1 LRAQENYNILFLV
14 KNPEADPVIHNNPG
28 GRVMKRIVLLIAV
41 LLMAVGAYAQTT
53 VEFWHA
59 MAGHNGEMVQIIS
72 DQFNASQ
79 KEFKVVPVYKGSYVD
94 TMNAGIAAFRA
105 GQAPAIIQ
113 VYEVGTATMM
123 AAKNAVKPVYQ
134 LMAENNMKWSSD
146 IYIPAIKSYYSTS
159 DGRMISMPFN
169 SSTAVMYY
177 NKDAFRKAGL
187 DPEKPP
193 VTWPEFFEVAKKLKA
208 SGMEG
213 GFTTNWISW
222 IQLENFCS
230 WHNIPF
236 GTRSNGFD
244 GLDTQLV
251 FNSPVVVRHFQNIYD
266 LSKTGVFIYGG
277 RENKANPLFTSGRV
291 GLHFESIGGYGN
303 MKATCKFD
311 FGVARLPYYPDVPG
325 APQNSCIGGAS
336 LWVFNGRPAAEYKGV
351 AEFFNF
357 ISKPEIQA
365 LWHKETGY
373 LPVTQAAYEL
383 TKSQGYY
390 VTNPGL
396 EVAIKQLTNK
406 TPTPN
411 SMGIR
416 FGNMPIIREIEDQV
430 WEEILSGKI
439 SVKDGLDK
447 MVREGNKQLRE
458 FERLNK

>member
-1 LRAQENYNILFLV
+1 
-14 KNPEADPVIHNNPG
+14 
-28 GRVMKRIVLLIAV
+28 MKRLILVLAV
-41 LLMAVGAYAQTT
+41 LLLAVGAYAQTT
-53 VEFWHA
+53 IEFWHA
-59 MAGHNGEMVQIIS
+59 MTGKNGEMVQAIA
-72 DQFNASQ
+72 DKFNASQ
-79 KEFKVVPVYKGSYVD
+79 NQYKVVPVYKGSYSD

-105 GQAPAIIQ
+105 GQPPAIIQ

-123 AAKNAVKPVYQ
+123 AAKNAIKPVYQ
-134 LMAENNMKWSSD
+134 LMAEFGEKWDPNM
-146 IYIPAIKSYYSTS
+146 YIPTIKSYYSTS
-159 DGRMISMPFN
+159 DGKMLSMPFN
-169 SSTAVMYY
+169 SSTSVMYY

-222 IQLENFCS
+222 IQLENFS
-230 WHNIPF
+230 AWHNIPF
-236 GTRSNGFD
+236 GTRSNGFE

-251 FNSPVVVRHFQNIYD
+251 FNNPIVIRHFQNMYD

-303 MKATCKFD
+303 MKANCKFD

-325 APQNSCIGGAS
+325 APQNSIIGGAS
-336 LWVFNGRPAAEYKGV
+336 LWVFNGKSKTEYKAV
-351 AEFFNF
+351 AEFFAF

-365 LWHKETGY
+365 FWHQNTGY
-373 LPVTQAAYEL
+373 LPITNAAYEL

-390 VTNPGL
+390 KDNPGL
-396 EVAIKQLTNK
+396 EVAINQLLNK
-406 TPTPN
+406 KPTQN

-416 FGNMPIIREIEDQV
+416 FGNFNIIREIEDQT
-430 WEEILSGKI
+430 WEEILAGKI

-447 MVREGNKQLRE
+447 MVREGNKTLRE
-458 FERLNK
+458 FEKLYK

>member
-1 LRAQENYNILFLV
+1 
-14 KNPEADPVIHNNPG
+14 
-28 GRVMKRIVLLIAV
+28 MKRVILLMAIA
-41 LLMAVGAYAQTT
+41 LMAVGAYAQTT
-53 VEFWHA
+53 FEFWHA
-59 MAGHNGEMVQIIS
+59 MTGHNGDMITTIC

-79 KEFKVVPVYKGSYVD
+79 KDFKVVPVYKGGYVD
-94 TMNAGIAAFRA
+94 TMNAGIAAYRA
-105 GQAPAIIQ
+105 KQAPAILQ

-123 AAKNAVKPVYQ
+123 ASNAIKPVYK
-134 LMAENNMKWSSD
+134 LMAENNMKWD
-146 IYIPAIKSYYSTS
+146 PNIYIPTIKSYYSTS
-159 DGRMISMPFN
+159 DGRMLSMPFN

-193 VTWPEFFEVAKKLKA
+193 VTWPEFFDVAKKLKA

-213 GFTTNWISW
+213 GFTTAWISW
-222 IQLENFCS
+222 IQLENFS
-230 WHNIPF
+230 AWHNLPF

-244 GLDTQLV
+244 GLDTKLV
-251 FNSPVVVRHFQNIYD
+251 FNNPVVIRHFQNLSD

-277 RENKANPLFTSGRV
+277 REGKADPLFTSGRV
-291 GLHFESIGGYGN
+291 GMYFQSIGSYGN
-303 MKATCKFD
+303 MKASCKFD

-336 LWVFNGRPAAEYKGV
+336 LWVFNTRPQAEYKGV

-357 ISKPEIQA
+357 ISQPQIQS

-373 LPVTQAAYEL
+373 LPVTNAAYEL
-383 TKSQGYY
+383 TKSEGYY
-390 VTNPGL
+390 KKNPGL

-406 TPTPN
+406 KPTAN

-430 WEEILSGKI
+430 WEDILAGKI
-439 SVKDGLDK
+439 SAKDGLDK
-447 MVREGNKQLRE
+447 MVSEGNKQLRA
-458 FERLNK
+458 FEKLYK

>member
-1 LRAQENYNILFLV
+1 MYTIPVMCPEFIRQTNISY
-14 KNPEADPVIHNNPG
+14 G
-28 GRVMKRIVLLIAV
+28 GEKMKRLILVLAV
-41 LLMAVGAYAQTT
+41 LLLAVGAYAQTT
-53 VEFWHA
+53 IEFWHA
-59 MAGHNGEMVQIIS
+59 MTGKNGEMVQAIA
-72 DQFNASQ
+72 DKFNASQ
-79 KEFKVVPVYKGSYVD
+79 NQYKVVPVYKGSYSD

-105 GQAPAIIQ
+105 GQPPAIIQ

-123 AAKNAVKPVYQ
+123 AAKNAIKPVYQ
-134 LMAENNMKWSSD
+134 LMAEFGEKWDPNM
-146 IYIPAIKSYYSTS
+146 YIPTIKSYYSTS
-159 DGRMISMPFN
+159 DGKMLSMPFN
-169 SSTAVMYY
+169 SSTSVMYY

-222 IQLENFCS
+222 IQLENFS
-230 WHNIPF
+230 AWHNIPF
-236 GTRSNGFD
+236 GTRSNGFE

-251 FNSPVVVRHFQNIYD
+251 FNNPIVIRHFQNMYD

-303 MKATCKFD
+303 MKANCKFD

-325 APQNSCIGGAS
+325 APQNSIIGGAS
-336 LWVFNGRPAAEYKGV
+336 LWVFNGKSKTEYKAV
-351 AEFFNF
+351 AEFFAF

-365 LWHKETGY
+365 FWHQNTGY
-373 LPVTQAAYEL
+373 LPITNAAYEL

-390 VTNPGL
+390 KDNPGL
-396 EVAIKQLTNK
+396 EVAINQLLNK
-406 TPTPN
+406 KPTQN

-416 FGNMPIIREIEDQV
+416 FGNFNIIREIEDQT
-430 WEEILSGKI
+430 WEEILAGKI

-447 MVREGNKQLRE
+447 MVREGNKTLRE
-458 FERLNK
+458 FEKLYK